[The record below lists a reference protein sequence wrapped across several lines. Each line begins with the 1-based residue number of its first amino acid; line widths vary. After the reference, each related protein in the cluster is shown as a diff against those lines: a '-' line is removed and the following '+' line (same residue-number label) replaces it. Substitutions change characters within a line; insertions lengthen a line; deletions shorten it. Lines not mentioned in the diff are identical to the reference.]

1 MPARHGNPPRR
12 PARLAL
18 TIGAGLLACA
28 VRAQPEAALQPVVVT
43 ASPSDTRS
51 WTAPASIEVID
62 GEALRAGQLQV
73 NLSEAL
79 ARVPGLAIG
88 NRQNHAQDLQLAIR
102 GFGARATFGVRG
114 VRLYVDGIPASA
126 PDGQGQTAG
135 FPLGAADRVEVIR
148 GPYSALYGASAGGV
162 VALYTA
168 DPRDVPT
175 EWRAG
180 LAAGADGLWRAST
193 QGVGLWGET
202 GYLLDVSGFG
212 TQGVRAQSAARR
224 DTAHLRLSRGDR
236 DHRWVLV
243 ASHLDS
249 QADDPLGLTR
259 AQFDADPDQTVP
271 VASTFDTRKTVRQT
285 QLGLAGS
292 HRLAPGHR
300 VELMGYI
307 GQREVRQF
315 QAIAPAAQLAAGSAG
330 GVIDLARRYHGLNAR
345 WRREQA
351 LADGRL
357 TTVAGVSSD
366 RQAEQRRG
374 HENFI
379 GDTLGVL
386 GRLRRD
392 ETQRAATLDPYLQ
405 AEWDTPTWTLAAGV
419 RRARVSLSAEDRYL
433 APGNGDDSGSVTHA
447 GWLPVLGLRWRL
459 DPAVQAFAS
468 LGRGLETPTL
478 NEVAYAP
485 AGGGFHASLRPA
497 RSESWEAGLRGRHGR
512 AGWSA
517 TWFEARTR
525 DEIAVLT
532 NSGGRSTFQ
541 NVGRT
546 LRRGLELAGEARW
559 GPLHAS
565 TALTML
571 DAVFRDGF
579 LTCAAAP
586 CTTPTLP
593 VAAGGAMPGIAR
605 RQASALLTWEAT
617 AASTFTLELQH
628 RSALP
633 VNDTGT
639 DRAGGYTVAHLGWR
653 MQRDVGTWRVRPF
666 ARIDNLTDRRHAG
679 SVIVNEAN
687 GRFFETAPG
696 RSFFVGVEIAARQP

>member
-1 MPARHGNPPRR
+1 MPVRCAPPPRR
-12 PARLAL
+12 PVRLAVA
-18 TIGAGLLACA
+18 IGTTLLAGA
-28 VRAQPEAALQPVVVT
+28 VLAQPEAALQPVVVT
-43 ASPSDTRS
+43 SSPADTRP
-51 WTAPASIEVID
+51 WTAPASITVID
-62 GEALRAGQLQV
+62 GDALRAGQLQV

-148 GPYSALYGASAGGV
+148 GPFSALYGASAGGV

-168 DPRDVPT
+168 DPRTVPH

-193 QGVGLWGET
+193 QAIGTWGET
-202 GYLLDVSGFG
+202 GYLLDVTGFG
-212 TQGVRAQSAARR
+212 TEGLRPQSAARR
-224 DTAHLRLSRGDR
+224 DTAHLRLSGGEGDS
-236 DHRWVLV
+236 RWVLV

-249 QADDPLGLTR
+249 RADDPLGLTR
-259 AQFDADPDQTVP
+259 AQFDADPYQTTAA
-271 VASTFDTRKTVRQT
+271 ASSFDTRKSVRQT
-285 QLGLAGS
+285 QLGLAAS

-300 VELMGYI
+300 VELMGHV
-307 GQREVRQF
+307 GQREVLQF
-315 QAIAPAAQLAAGSAG
+315 QAITPAAQQAAGSAG
-330 GVIDLARRYHGLNAR
+330 GVIDLSRRYHGLNAR
-345 WRREQA
+345 WRMEQA
-351 LADGRL
+351 LDGGRL
-357 TTVAGVSSD
+357 TATAGLSSD
-366 RQAEQRRG
+366 RQTEQRRG

-379 GDTLGVL
+379 GDTLGVI

-392 ETQRAATLDPYLQ
+392 ETQRATTLDPYLQ
-405 AEWDTPTWTLAAGV
+405 AEWDTPGWTLAAGV
-419 RRARVSLSAEDRYL
+419 RRARVSLSAQDRYL

-447 GWLPVLGLRWRL
+447 AWLPVLGLRWRL

-497 RSESWEAGLRGRHGR
+497 RSDSWEAGLRGRHGR
-512 AGWSA
+512 VAWSA
-517 TWFEARTR
+517 TWFETRTR

-546 LRRGLELAGEARW
+546 LRRGVELSAEARW
-559 GPLHAS
+559 GPLHAN
-565 TALTML
+565 TALTVI
-571 DAVFRDGF
+571 DAAFRDGF

-593 VAAGGAMPGIAR
+593 VAAGRAMPGIAR
-605 RQASALLTWEAT
+605 RQASALLAWEAS
-617 AASTFTLELQH
+617 AASTFTLEVQH

-639 DRAGGYTVAHLGWR
+639 DSAGGYTLAHLGWR
-653 MQRDVGTWRVRPF
+653 MQHAVGAWQVRPF

-687 GRFFETAPG
+687 GRFFETGPG
-696 RSFFVGVEIAARQP
+696 RSLFVGVEVSRRGP

>member
-1 MPARHGNPPRR
+1 MPTRAVTRPRR
-12 PARLAL
+12 PARRAP
-18 TIGAGLLACA
+18 AAVAALLACA
-28 VRAQPEAALQPVVVT
+28 GHAQPETALQPVVVT
-43 ASPSDTRS
+43 GSPTDTRP
-51 WTAPASIEVID
+51 WTSPASIEVVD

-79 ARVPGLAIG
+79 ARVPGLALG

-148 GPYSALYGASAGGV
+148 GPFSALYGASAGGV

-168 DPRDVPT
+168 DPARMPA

-180 LAAGADGLWRAST
+180 LAAGADGLWRTSA
-193 QGVGLWGET
+193 QGIGRWGET

-212 TQGVRAQSAARR
+212 TQGLRPQSAARR
-224 DTAHLRLSRGDR
+224 DTAHLRLSRGQGD
-236 DHRWVLV
+236 DRWVLV

-249 QADDPLGLTR
+249 AADDPLGLTR
-259 AQFDADPDQTVP
+259 AQFDADPDQTAAP
-271 VASTFDTRKTVRQT
+271 ATTFDTRKTVRQT
-285 QLGLAGS
+285 QLGLAASRGLS
-292 HRLAPGHR
+292 PGHR
-300 VELMGYI
+300 LELMGYVA
-307 GQREVRQF
+307 QRDVLQF
-315 QAIAPAAQLAAGSAG
+315 QAITPAAQAPAGSAG
-330 GVIDLARRYHGLNAR
+330 GVIDLARRSHGLNAR
-345 WRREQA
+345 WRAEQA
-351 LADGRL
+351 LPTGRL
-357 TTVAGVSSD
+357 VTTLGLSHD
-366 RQAEQRRG
+366 RQTEQRRG

-379 GDTLGVL
+379 GNTLGVR
-386 GRLRRD
+386 GSVRRD

-405 AEWDTPTWTLAAGV
+405 AEWDSAAWTLSAGV
-419 RRARVSLSAEDRYL
+419 RRARVSLASEDRYV

-447 GWLPVLGLRWRL
+447 AWLPVLGLRWRL
-459 DPAVQAFAS
+459 GPAVQVFAS

-478 NEVAYAP
+478 NEIAYAP
-485 AGGGFHASLRPA
+485 AGGGFHSALRPA
-497 RSESWEAGLRGRHGR
+497 RSTSWEAGLRGRHGQ
-512 AGWSA
+512 AAWTA
-517 TWFEARTR
+517 TVFETRTR

-546 LRRGLELAGEARW
+546 LRRGLELGGEARW
-559 GPLHAS
+559 GALHAS
-565 TALTML
+565 AALTVM
-571 DAVFRDGF
+571 DAHFRDGF

-593 VAAGGAMPGIAR
+593 VAAGRAMPGIAR
-605 RQASALLTWEAT
+605 RQASALLAWEAT
-617 AASTFTLELQH
+617 PASTVTLELQH

-639 DRAGGYTVAHLGWR
+639 DSAGGSTVAHLGWR
-653 MQRDVGTWRVRPF
+653 MHRDVGAWRVRPF
-666 ARIDNLTDRRHAG
+666 ARIDNLTDRRYAG
-679 SVIVNEAN
+679 SVIVNDAN
-687 GRFFETAPG
+687 GRFFEPAPG
-696 RSFFVGVEIAARQP
+696 RSVFFGVEVSTRPR